1 MAENLV
7 ATSLKVYGMRD
18 AAAAQRAYD
27 ALRQI
32 DGVQQISMNVPL
44 RRINVTH
51 TPRRG
56 ITQELVAALRSLGFH
71 AQEKG

>member
-1 MAENLV
+1 MPGSLV
-7 ATSLKVYGMRD
+7 VTSLKVYGMRD
-18 AAAAQRAYD
+18 ASAAQLAYD

-32 DGVQQISMNVPL
+32 DGVHQIVLNVPL